1 MKVKSQKLRTFFLKN
16 KNSSLSLLMW
26 GGLFFVLGCALVLGY
41 LGGLDQKEEMRQPE
55 KVTEVKQS
63 SSTSNTPKKVKT
75 PLPKEKATSGA
86 QPKVETS
93 IPPSAP
99 PVSQNPQVSQEP
111 QTYTAQYGAYTGVSS
126 VSCDEAYQE
135 AKRAFDKA
143 EKARIEQEE
152 QANRQAAEEL
162 KESILQQNPNA
173 VVNIIQ

>member
-1 MKVKSQKLRTFFLKN
+1 MKVKSQKLRAFFLKN
-16 KNSSLSLLMW
+16 KNSSLSFFMW

-41 LGGLDQKEEMRQPE
+41 LGGYDRKEETRQPE

-63 SSTSNTPKKVKT
+63 RSTSNTPKKVETSK
-75 PLPKEKATSGA
+75 PKEKATNEV

-93 IPPSAP
+93 EPVLQ
-99 PVSQNPQVSQEP
+99 PVSEVPQEP

-126 VSCDEAYQE
+126 VSYDEAYQE
-135 AKRAFDKA
+135 AKQAFDEA
-143 EKARIEQEE
+143 EEARIEQEE

-162 KESILQQNPNA
+162 KENILQQDPNA

>member
-1 MKVKSQKLRTFFLKN
+1 MKVKSQKLRAFFLKN

-41 LGGLDQKEEMRQPE
+41 LGGYDRKEETRQPE

-63 SSTSNTPKKVKT
+63 RSTSNTPKKVETSK
-75 PLPKEKATSGA
+75 PKEKATNEV

-93 IPPSAP
+93 EPVLQ
-99 PVSQNPQVSQEP
+99 PVSEVPQEP
-111 QTYTAQYGAYTGVSS
+111 QTYTAHYGAYTGVSS
-126 VSCDEAYQE
+126 VSYDEAYQE
-135 AKRAFDKA
+135 AKQAFDEA

-162 KESILQQNPNA
+162 KENILQQDPNA